1 MRVFGLVVLSAAFA
15 GGIVGCAPAGEE
27 QEVRLV
33 FENHQFQP
41 AEVTVPAGKRIKL
54 VIENRDDSAEEFE
67 SHTLKAEKVVG
78 PKATISVSV
87 GPLEAGS
94 YEFFGEF
101 NPQTATGKLIAQ

>member
-1 MRVFGLVVLSAAFA
+1 MRALALMVLSAALTGA
-15 GGIVGCAPAGEE
+15 MSACAPAGEE

-33 FENHQFQP
+33 IENHRFAP
-41 AEVTVPAGKRIKL
+41 AEVTVPAGKRIRL
-54 VIENRDDSAEEFE
+54 VIENRDDSPEEFE
-67 SHTLKAEKVVG
+67 SHTLNAEKVVG
-78 PKATISVSV
+78 PKATITVSV

>member
-1 MRVFGLVVLSAAFA
+1 MRLLGPVVLSAVLT
-15 GGIVGCAPAGEE
+15 GGIVACAPAGEE

-33 FENHQFQP
+33 IENHQFQP

-67 SHTLKAEKVVG
+67 SHALKAEKVVG

-94 YEFFGEF
+94 YDFFGEF

>member
-33 FENHQFQP
+33 IENHQFQP

-78 PKATISVSV
+78 PKATIYI
-87 GPLEAGS
+87 GPLNSGR

>member
-33 FENHQFQP
+33 IENHQFQP

-94 YEFFGEF
+94 YEFFGEYHES
-101 NPQTATGKLIAQ
+101 TAKGKIIVK